1 MDKKISNIKERV
13 LQVCDLKGVKRED
26 FFNEIGMTYGSFK
39 GSQKKTALN
48 SDAIDKIL
56 SIYKDIDANWLITGK
71 GEMFKGNTSID
82 NDNIKSENSV
92 VGNNIKGKSV
102 KVSISNNDISRIIE
116 LHNTLAE
123 SLKVSQTQLSASQNQ
138 INTLLE
144 ILKNK

>member
-1 MDKKISNIKERV
+1 MSNKILNIKERI
-13 LQVCDLKGVKRED
+13 LYLLDMKGVAKST
-26 FFNEIGMTYGSFK
+26 FFPKIGMTYGNFTGKSK
-39 GSQKKTALN
+39 ETPLN
-48 SDAIDKIL
+48 SDAIGNIL
-56 SIYKDIDANWLITGK
+56 SEFPDLNPEWLLTGK
-71 GEMFKGNTSID
+71 GEMLKGNTSID

-123 SLKVSQTQLSASQNQ
+123 SLKASQTQLSVSQNQ